1 MAVVIDGTN
10 GVTVPAGATG
20 DEVPQAQEVVPLT
33 GNVTMTGPLSVP
45 AGASGVQV
53 PQAQEIFGNS
63 QSWQNVTGS
72 RANGVTYTNTTGKPI
87 IAAIQATT
95 STVSDNMT
103 IVGGGMRLAFT
114 SYAATS
120 GAGIGCSAVIPPGS
134 TYAYFWSAGITSVFI
149 QEYR

>member
-1 MAVVIDGTN
+1 MAVVIDGTS
-10 GVTVPAGATG
+10 GITVPAGATG

-45 AGASGVQV
+45 AGASGAQV
-53 PQAQEIFGNS
+53 PQAQEIFGKS
-63 QSWQNVTGS
+63 QSWQTVTGS

-95 STVSDNMT
+95 AVASDNMT
-103 IVGGGMRLAFT
+103 IVTSGVRAAFT
-114 SYAATS
+114 SYGAAA
-120 GAGIGCSAVIPPGS
+120 GAGIGCSAVVPPGS
-134 TYAYFWSAGITSVFI
+134 TYAYYWVVGMTSIFI